1 MATDRSGNCSWQES
15 TIMPGHG
22 SFRFSAQGGLS
33 SGNTDVPEEDGF
45 KVIPAVSNVWNLKLY
60 AGIVTTVVLLA
71 TSFPRCFVAVVV
83 VSFICFFWG
92 WGEGGRGEGLYCH

>member
-1 MATDRSGNCSWQES
+1 MARKHNYARTQQFPVFGTGRTKYC
-15 TIMPGHG
+15 
-22 SFRFSAQGGLS
+22 
-33 SGNTDVPEEDGF
+33 GNTDVPEEDGF

-92 WGEGGRGEGLYCH
+92 WGDGGRGEGGRGEGLYCH